1 MLRGNV
7 VHMSEKL
14 DFKKYLKSF
23 YAPKNSDFELVELPP
38 LRYLALDGSGSPE
51 SDEFSMAIQAL
62 YSTVYPLK
70 FISKA
75 ATGKDYVIPPL
86 EALWWAEDYSVFTE
100 NKRTSWKWTL
110 LSIIPE
116 WVTEEHFNAALAK
129 ALAKGS
135 DCAAS
140 IELRLITE
148 GLSYQ
153 ALYTGPFSGEGAV
166 LSTLH
171 DVVMPEN
178 GYTFNGLH
186 HEIYLSDMRRTAPDK
201 LKTILRQPVKPL

>member
-1 MLRGNV
+1 
-7 VHMSEKL
+7 MSEKL

-23 YAPKNSDFELVELPP
+23 YVPENSNFELVELPP
-38 LRYLALDGSGSPE
+38 LRYIALDGSGSPQ
-51 SDEFSMAIQAL
+51 SDEFSLAIQAL
-62 YSTVYPLK
+62 YATAYPLK

-86 EALWWAEDYSVFTE
+86 EALWWADDYLAFTQNE
-100 NKRTSWKWTL
+100 RDLWKWRL
-110 LSIIPE
+110 LSGIPE
-116 WVTEEHFNAALAK
+116 WVTEEHFNTALAK
-129 ALAKGS
+129 ATAKGNER
-135 DCAAS
+135 ATS
-140 IELRLITE
+140 IEMRVITE

-153 ALYTGPFSGEGAV
+153 ALYAGPFSGEGDV

-201 LKTILRQPVKPL
+201 LKTILRQPVKLL

>member
-1 MLRGNV
+1 MT
-7 VHMSEKL
+7 EKY
-14 DFKKYLKSF
+14 DFKKSLKSF
-23 YAPKNSDFELVELPP
+23 YAPKNSEFELVELPT

-51 SDEFSMAIQAL
+51 SKEFSTAIEAL
-62 YSTVYPLK
+62 YSLSYPLK

-86 EALWWAEDYSVFTE
+86 EALWWADDYSVFTHNE
-100 NKRTSWKWTL
+100 RTSWKWTL
-110 LSIIPE
+110 LSAIPE
-116 WVTEEHFNAALAK
+116 WVTQEHLNAALAK
-129 ALAKGS
+129 AVAKGNS
-135 DCAAS
+135 CAAN
-140 IELRLITE
+140 IELRLISE

-186 HEIYLSDMRRTAPDK
+186 HEIYLSDMRRTAPEK
-201 LKTILRQPVKPL
+201 LKTILRQPVKPLQL